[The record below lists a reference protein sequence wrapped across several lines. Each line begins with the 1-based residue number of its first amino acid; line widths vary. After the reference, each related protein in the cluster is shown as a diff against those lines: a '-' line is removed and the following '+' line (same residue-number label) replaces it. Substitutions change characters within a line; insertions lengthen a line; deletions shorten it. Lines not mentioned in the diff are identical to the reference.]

1 MTALFDFFTSTSWF
15 LWGTPMLI
23 LVLGSGAIFT
33 VGTGFFQFRHIGHFM
48 KNTLF
53 SVFKKENR
61 NVGDGHVSAFT
72 AVATAIGGAVGVG
85 NIGGVATAIAVGGP
99 GALFWLWLAALL
111 GMGLKCAEITLAVYY
126 RKRDE
131 KGQPY
136 GGPTYYIQKG
146 LSNVLPKGL
155 AKVAGGLSV
164 LYGIFFFCTF
174 LTGIQGYTVAEGFT
188 SVFDIDMM
196 LFGVIY
202 SVLLLGIV
210 LGGGKR
216 VVEFAGKIVP
226 AMIIVFVVLSLGIL
240 VVNAKEIPNAFVQ
253 IFAGAFTGTAA
264 TGGFAGAT
272 MRLAINQGL
281 ARSVFSNEAGQG
293 TSTMIHSQA
302 YVEHPVKQGL
312 WGMFEVFID
321 TVVICT
327 IMSLVIITSGEWT
340 TGLQGASLSISAFGT
355 VYGNIGAQ
363 FVAIVVLLF
372 GITTHSGWF
381 TYYDSVLRHAL
392 QNNVEL
398 KNKIMF
404 VFKIIYP
411 VPALAAIYF
420 ATQGI
425 STAQIWAFTDF
436 FGVLYPIINIIVV
449 VVLSKTV
456 FTLFKDYKAR
466 YMGIGTV
473 DPNTRLFYEDSENEA
488 VKNIQK

>member
-1 MTALFDFFTSTSWF
+1 MHSLFQFFTETSWF

-23 LVLGSGAIFT
+23 LVLGSGAILTF
-33 VGTGFFQFRHIGHFM
+33 GTGFFQFKYFSHFM

-53 SVFKKENR
+53 SVFKKENK

-111 GMGLKCAEITLAVYY
+111 GMALKCAEITLAVYY

-131 KGQPY
+131 NGQPY

-146 LSNVLPKGL
+146 LSDILPKGF
-155 AKVAGGLSV
+155 AKFAGALSV

-196 LFGVIY
+196 LFGCIY
-202 SVLLLGIV
+202 SVVLLGIV

-226 AMIIVFVVLSLGIL
+226 VMIVVFVALSLGIL
-240 VVNAKEIPNAFVQ
+240 IVNFKEIPHAFGL
-253 IFAGAFTGTAA
+253 IFAGAFTDTAA
-264 TGGFAGAT
+264 VGGFAGAT

-340 TGLQGASLSISAFGT
+340 TGLQGASLSISSFAT
-355 VYGNIGAQ
+355 VYGDIGGQ

-381 TYYDSVLRHAL
+381 TYYDSVLRHAFR
-392 QNNVEL
+392 NNIEL

-411 VPALAAIYF
+411 VPALFAIYF

-456 FTLFKDYKAR
+456 FKLFKDYKAR

-473 DPNTRLFYEDSENEA
+473 DPSIKLFYEDEENQTAE
-488 VKNIQK
+488 KRSK